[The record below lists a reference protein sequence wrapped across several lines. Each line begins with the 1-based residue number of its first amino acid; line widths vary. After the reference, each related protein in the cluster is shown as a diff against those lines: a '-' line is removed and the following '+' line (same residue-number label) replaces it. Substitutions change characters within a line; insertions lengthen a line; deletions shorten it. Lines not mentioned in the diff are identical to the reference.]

1 MSWAEPPRQ
10 GQRKDLNV
18 VALLSLKL
26 LLLAFFILLNTLS
39 KFEDEKTRRVL
50 ESVNDAFNGQVQ
62 SVRNADSRSG
72 AVGALNDSR
81 SLIAELQR
89 LFKTQLPAVKV
100 KKSDQA
106 GQFRLELPAQRL
118 FRDGNAQLRRGRMV
132 LLKRVS
138 EALRRRQAAGL
149 DFRLRLFYGV
159 ETTRERRFGAPVPTL
174 LEIRRISR
182 LLEEFEAREVAR
194 DRLSM
199 GIEPRQE
206 GRVILEFTL
215 PGPAEAEPEPEP
227 EPEPGADA
235 G

>member
-1 MSWAEPPRQ
+1 MSWAETPRQ

-62 SVRNADSRSG
+62 SVRNADTRSG

-81 SLIAELQR
+81 SLIAELQQ
-89 LFKTQLPAVKV
+89 LFKTRLPAVKV
-100 KKSDQA
+100 EKTERST
-106 GQFRLELPAQRL
+106 QFRLELPAQEL

-138 EALRRRQAAGL
+138 EALRRRQEAGL
-149 DFRLRLFYGV
+149 EFQLRLFYGV
-159 ETTRERRFGAPVPTL
+159 ETTGERRFGAPVPTL
-174 LEIRRISR
+174 LEIRRVSR
-182 LLEEFEAREVAR
+182 LLEEFEAREVAPE
-194 DRLSM
+194 RLSL
-199 GIEPRQE
+199 GIEPRQA
-206 GRVILEFTL
+206 GRVVFEFTL
-215 PGPAEAEPEPEP
+215 PGLAEPRA
-227 EPEPGADA
+227 EPGAESEPGPDA

>member
-1 MSWAEPPRQ
+1 MSWAETPRQ

-62 SVRNADSRSG
+62 SVRNVSSSSG
-72 AVGALNDSR
+72 AVSVLNDSR

-100 KKSDQA
+100 AKSERA
-106 GQFRLELPAQRL
+106 TQFRLELPAQEL
-118 FRDGNAQLRRGRMV
+118 FRDGSAQLRRGRMV

-149 DFRLRLFYGV
+149 DFQLRLFYGV
-159 ETTRERRFGAPVPTL
+159 ESTGQRRFGAPLPTL
-174 LEIRRISR
+174 LEIRRVSR
-182 LLEEFEAREVAR
+182 LLDEFEAREVAPE
-194 DRLSM
+194 RLSL
-199 GIEPRQE
+199 GIEPLQTDS
-206 GRVILEFTL
+206 VVFEFTL
-215 PGPAEAEPEPEP
+215 PGLAESGAEA
-227 EPEPGADA
+227 GADA